1 MSDDIHTTAMRRAI
15 DLSRTH
21 MRAGEGGPFGAVIAR
36 RGEIVAEGWNQVL
49 ATNDPTAHAEVV
61 AIRRATARLG
71 NYSLKGC
78 ELYTSCEPCPMC
90 LAAAYWSRVD
100 HLYFANSRGD
110 AARIGFDDALIYD
123 EIPLAFEQ
131 RHLKTSRLLEAEA
144 AAVFDEW
151 LAKPDRV
158 QY

>member
-1 MSDDIHTTAMRRAI
+1 MSDDIHTAAMRRAI
-15 DLSRTH
+15 DLSRNH

-49 ATNDPTAHAEVV
+49 AANDPTAHAEVV

-71 NYSLKGC
+71 HYSLKGC

-90 LAAAYWSRVD
+90 LAAAYWARVD
-100 HLYFANSRGD
+100 HLYFANSRRD
-110 AARIGFDDALIYD
+110 AARIGFDDALIYN

-131 RHLKTSRLLEAEA
+131 RQLKTSRLLEAEA
-144 AAVFDEW
+144 AAVFEEW
-151 LAKPDRV
+151 
-158 QY
+158 